1 MIDKK
6 KIKFEQEKLNLK
18 KEILNKIRIEEIVE
32 AFNLK
37 KINKYYSDIITF
49 EDYLKEFKPKMTE
62 NKKSKVISYYDYQ
75 LIKKSKS
82 DSYGNVAGYKAHEI
96 LDIPEKEFKKLV
108 SKSLIEP
115 TGYTEFKKWGKLL
128 KAPYYNYDFLY
139 NLKGEKLE
147 KLLAQNEGFKSVNHK
162 VIWKNIVKEL
172 ESQISVKYINDYW
185 YMEISVKKLN
195 IYALERIYLEINKDN
210 YMNFK
215 KEKICV
221 LLKKETKRKKEKE
234 DLLNSK
240 IDNIFNT
247 HLINEEELEL
257 LKDEKYK
264 LNDTVFKSTLF
275 EKINFFIED
284 INYKRDFNKT
294 ISELDLKNYHNSFEI
309 ARSIKR
315 NINFIVGPTNSGKT
329 FEALSELMKSNS
341 GVYLAPLRLMALE
354 IYEKLNE
361 NGVPCNLITGEE
373 EIILEGAMHTSS
385 TIECINLTNF
395 VECAIIDEIQMISD
409 EQRGWAWTQA
419 LLGVPAKKVYVIG
432 NKSALEKSV
441 DLISRMKE
449 SSSISYK
456 NRLSSLTVLDEYCC
470 LEELKKGDAL
480 IAFSKKQVLRYAS
493 SLRKMGKKVSV
504 VYGALSPE
512 VRKKQAYL
520 FNTGVNDILVSTDA
534 IGMGLNLPI
543 DRIIFSTLNKYDGYE
558 NRKLNSTEIKQ
569 IAGRAGRY
577 NSNGFVGILDDYVE
591 NNGNK
596 YIKKNLKLV
605 DPNIIKFPI
614 VPNKWHVSKIK
625 EILNT
630 NSISEILRLFPTF
643 CYSND
648 FYSINNENVSQIA
661 NYIDKKID
669 IDATEKLKF
678 CLTPIDTNSE
688 TQWSFFCQ
696 VFNTAFLSNKIM
708 DFPIFKNVKDEFSF
722 NDLQNAEEELKYMIT
737 FKYLS
742 KFSENIIL
750 DGLEERK
757 IFLENF
763 ILKALLKV
771 KVPDYKVYVDNFFND
786 LYY

>member
-1 MIDKK
+1 MIGKRQL
-6 KIKFEQEKLNLK
+6 KFEQEKINLK
-18 KEILNKIRIEEIVE
+18 KEILSKIKVEEIVE
-32 AFNLK
+32 AFNLT

-49 EDYLKEFKPKMTE
+49 EDYLKEFKPKITQ
-62 NKKSKVISYYDYQ
+62 NKKLKVISHYNYQ
-75 LIKKSKS
+75 LVKKSKS
-82 DSYGNVAGYKAHEI
+82 DSYGHVAGYKAHEI
-96 LDIPEKEFKKLV
+96 LEITEKEFKKLV
-108 SKSLIEP
+108 SNSLIQP
-115 TGYTEFKKWGKLL
+115 TGYTEFRKWGKVL
-128 KAPYYNYDFLY
+128 KAPYYNYDYLH
-139 NLKGEKLE
+139 NLKGNKLE
-147 KLLAQNEGFKSVNHK
+147 KILAQNEGFNSVNHK
-162 VIWKNIVKEL
+162 AIWKSIVKEL
-172 ESQISVKYINDYW
+172 ESKFSVRYINDYW
-185 YMEISVKKLN
+185 YMDISLKKIKTSVLDKVY
-195 IYALERIYLEINKDN
+195 IQINKDN

-215 KEKICV
+215 MEEICI
-221 LLKKETKRKKEKE
+221 LFKKEIRRKKERE
-234 DLLNSK
+234 SLLNSK

-264 LNDTVFKSTLF
+264 LNDIVFKSSLF

-294 ISELDLKNYHNSFEI
+294 INELDLKNYQNSFEI
-309 ARSIKR
+309 ARNIRR
-315 NINFIVGPTNSGKT
+315 NVNFIVGPTNSGKT
-329 FEALSELMKSNS
+329 FEALSSLMKSNS

-361 NGVPCNLITGEE
+361 AGVACNLITGEE
-373 EIILEGAMHTSS
+373 EIIVEGAMHTSS
-385 TIECINLTNF
+385 TIECINLSNI
-395 VECAIIDEIQMISD
+395 VECAIIDEIQMIND

-419 LLGVPAKKVYVIG
+419 LLGVPAQKVYVIG
-432 NKSALEKSV
+432 NESALEKSV

-449 SSSISYK
+449 SSNVSYK
-456 NRLSSLTVLDEYCC
+456 NRLSSLTVLNEYCC
-470 LEELKKGDAL
+470 LEGLKKGDAL

-504 VYGALSPE
+504 IYGALSPE
-512 VRKKQAYL
+512 VRKKQANL
-520 FNTGVNDILVSTDA
+520 FNTGVNDVLVSTDA

-577 NSNGFVGILDDYVE
+577 NSNGFVCILDDYIE
-591 NNGNK
+591 KDGNR
-596 YIKKNLKLV
+596 YIKKSLKLA
-605 DPNIIKFPI
+605 DSNITKFPI
-614 VPNKWHVSKIK
+614 VPNKWHISKIK

-630 NSISEILRLFPTF
+630 NSINKILRLFPTF

-648 FYSINNENVSQIA
+648 FYSINNENVLQIA
-661 NYIDKKID
+661 NYIDNKID

-688 TQWSFFCQ
+688 NQWSFFCQ
-696 VFNTAFLSNKIM
+696 VFNTVFLSNKIM
-708 DFPIFKNVKDEFSF
+708 NFPIFKNVKDDFSF

-757 IFLENF
+757 MFLENF
-763 ILKALLKV
+763 ILRALLKV
-771 KVPDYKVYVDNFFND
+771 KVPEHKVYVDNFFND